1 MPIQYPTS
9 QSLRLLQPQFL
20 DSYWGCSGTIVS
32 STLLFRTK
40 SFYSFFIC
48 WQIHTGRLHILWW
61 VYFTLKKLIYC
72 KYIFIKCFWSGSQLH
87 GIRVGL
93 KTIQEYTVQLL
104 QMKHILF
111 VGENTAGYRRHKNA
125 PSNATE
131 NQTMPSWQEPVL
143 HSSPGKGGS
152 VIHGI

>member
-1 MPIQYPTS
+1 MIKKSDQDFVRK
-9 QSLRLLQPQFL
+9 LRL
-20 DSYWGCSGTIVS
+20 S
-32 STLLFRTK
+32 ST
-40 SFYSFFIC
+40 
-48 WQIHTGRLHILWW
+48 
-61 VYFTLKKLIYC
+61 
-72 KYIFIKCFWSGSQLH
+72 
-87 GIRVGL
+87 
-93 KTIQEYTVQLL
+93 VQCTSTYENWESRKIVCHFLLL
-104 QMKHILF
+104 QIKHILF

>member
-1 MPIQYPTS
+1 MQI
-9 QSLRLLQPQFL
+9 
-20 DSYWGCSGTIVS
+20 
-32 STLLFRTK
+32 K
-40 SFYSFFIC
+40 S
-48 WQIHTGRLHILWW
+48 
-61 VYFTLKKLIYC
+61 LKKINL
-72 KYIFIKCFWSGSQLH
+72 GS
-87 GIRVGL
+87 
-93 KTIQEYTVQLL
+93 EFSLL
-104 QMKHILF
+104 QMKFILF